1 MDFERIVYVFR
12 HKERYD
18 FVSVYGDELGKYKGN
33 PDYIHVGT
41 VDPLEWISYSWRLG
55 GGSVYI
61 YRIKGTDEVIGV
73 IETSKWDYENDSD
86 YEFVE
91 EIEEYSE
98 WIEKN
103 YKLRKGRTLS
113 EEADDMGQ

>member
-18 FVSVYGDELGKYKGN
+18 FVSVYNDRYDQYAKN

-41 VDPLEWISYSWRLG
+41 VDPLEWIRHLWKYG
-55 GGSVYI
+55 NGSVYI
-61 YRIKGTDEVIGV
+61 YNIRGTSDVIAV
-73 IETSKWDYENDSD
+73 TETANWDYENDSD

-91 EIEEYSE
+91 EIEEYAD

-103 YKLRKGRTLS
+103 YELRKGRASGEKS
-113 EEADDMGQ
+113 E

>member
-1 MDFERIVYVFR
+1 MLDTENVVYVFR
-12 HKERYD
+12 HIERWDY
-18 FVSVYGDELGKYKGN
+18 VSVYHHKFDSYKHN

-41 VDPLEWISYSWRLG
+41 VDPLVWISHSWKYG

-61 YRIKGTDEVIGV
+61 YNIKGTSDVIAV
-73 IETSKWDYENDSD
+73 TETANWDYEKDSD

-91 EIEEYSE
+91 EIEEYAD

-103 YKLRKGRTLS
+103 YELRKGRTSGEES
-113 EEADDMGQ
+113 E